1 MAFEVLLV
9 ALIASFWVGALP
21 FGYWAARLRGVDI
34 RKVGSG
40 NIGATN
46 VFRALGAKIGLTVL
60 VLDALKGFLS
70 TWLAMRAGASD
81 VEAILVGVAAILG
94 HTFSPIMGF
103 KGGKGIATGLG
114 ALLAAAPLTLA
125 VALPIWLVVFLLTRW
140 VSLASILA
148 AASTPIAAYLFG
160 YSLPTVGV
168 LTAIVAVII
177 FKHRS
182 NLWRIMHG
190 VEPKLQLRNSRPN
203 LEQECLDLARTA
215 VERMVLDGAKI
226 EPDLSRL
233 PNMLREPGS
242 VFVALYQGE
251 QLRGLMG
258 SLQPQQHTRAHEIVY
273 HATRAALLD
282 PYHPPIDPAELPT
295 LRYVVYLV
303 ESYEPLRSL
312 DQVDPRH
319 DGLLVE
325 WRGRECVLAPPE
337 PNRSPQEQIHY
348 ALTRVGAPRDERPVV
363 YRVRLNRLG

>member
-1 MAFEVLLV
+1 
-9 ALIASFWVGALP
+9 
-21 FGYWAARLRGVDI
+21 
-34 RKVGSG
+34 
-40 NIGATN
+40 
-46 VFRALGAKIGLTVL
+46 VL

-348 ALTRVGAPRDERPVV
+348 ALTRVGAPRNERPVV

>member
-9 ALIASFWVGALP
+9 AIIASFWVGALP

-46 VFRALGAKIGLTVL
+46 VFRVLGAKVGLTVL
-60 VLDALKGFLS
+60 VLDALKGFLP
-70 TWLAMRAGASD
+70 TWLATRAGASD

-94 HTFSPIMGF
+94 HTFSPLVGF
-103 KGGKGIATGLG
+103 KGGKGVATGLG
-114 ALLAAAPLTLA
+114 ALLAAAPLTVA
-125 VALPIWLVVFLLTRW
+125 VAFPIWLVAFLITRW
-140 VSLASILA
+140 VSLGSVLA
-148 AASTPIAAYLFG
+148 AASVPIAAYLFG
-160 YSLPTVGV
+160 HSLPAVGV
-168 LTAIVAVII
+168 LAAAAATVI

-203 LEQECLDLARTA
+203 LEQECLNLARTA
-215 VERMVLDGAKI
+215 VERMVLEGAKI

-258 SLQPQQHTRAHEIVY
+258 SLQPQQHTRAHEIVH

-303 ESYEPLRSL
+303 ESYEPLRSPE
-312 DQVDPRH
+312 QVDPHR
-319 DGLLVE
+319 DGLLVA
-325 WRGRECVLAPPE
+325 WRGRECVLAQLE
-337 PNRSPQEQIHY
+337 PNRSPQEQIRD
-348 ALTRVGAPRDERPVV
+348 ALIRVGAPRHERATI

>member
-348 ALTRVGAPRDERPVV
+348 ALTRVGAPRNERPIV

>member
-1 MAFEVLLV
+1 
-9 ALIASFWVGALP
+9 
-21 FGYWAARLRGVDI
+21 VDI

-348 ALTRVGAPRDERPVV
+348 ALTRVGAPRNERPVV

>member
-258 SLQPQQHTRAHEIVY
+258 SLQPQQHTRAHEIVH

-312 DQVDPRH
+312 EQADLRYE
-319 DGLLVE
+319 GLLVE
-325 WRGRECVLAPPE
+325 WRNRESMLLPPE
-337 PNRSPQEQIHY
+337 PSQSPEERINY
-348 ALTRVGAPRDERPVV
+348 ALTCVRAPRDERPRV

>member
-348 ALTRVGAPRDERPVV
+348 ALTRVGAPRNERPVV

>member
-9 ALIASFWVGALP
+9 AIIASFWVGALP

-258 SLQPQQHTRAHEIVY
+258 SLQPQQHTRAHEIVH

-325 WRGRECVLAPPE
+325 WRGRESVLAPPE

-348 ALTRVGAPRDERPVV
+348 ALTRVGAPRHERPIV

>member
-9 ALIASFWVGALP
+9 AIIASFWVGALP

-40 NIGATN
+40 NIGATK

-348 ALTRVGAPRDERPVV
+348 ALTRVGAPRNERPVV

>member
-9 ALIASFWVGALP
+9 ALIAAFWVGALP
-21 FGYWAARLRGVDI
+21 FGYWLARWRGVDI
-34 RKVGSG
+34 RTVGSG

-46 VFRALGAKIGLTVL
+46 VFRTLGAKAGLTVL
-60 VLDALKGFLS
+60 LLDALKG
-70 TWLAMRAGASD
+70 WLPTFAALRTGAD
-81 VEAILVGVAAILG
+81 DFAAVLVGVAAILG
-94 HTFSPIMGF
+94 HTFSPLMGF

-114 ALLAAAPLTLA
+114 ALLAAAPLTVA
-125 VALPIWLVVFLLTRW
+125 VAFPVWLVVFALTRW

-148 AASTPIAAYLFG
+148 AIVVPVAAYFWG
-160 YSLPTVGV
+160 YSLPAVGV
-168 LTAIVAVII
+168 LAATVVVII
-177 FKHRS
+177 WKHRS
-182 NLWRIMHG
+182 NLWRIWHG

-203 LEQECLDLARTA
+203 LEQECLSLARNA
-215 VERMVLDGAKI
+215 VERMVLEGARI

-233 PNMLREPGS
+233 PNLLREPGS

-258 SLQPQQHTRAHEIVY
+258 SLQPQQPTRAHEIV
-273 HATRAALLD
+273 HQATRAALLD
-282 PYHPPIDPAELPT
+282 PYHPPIDANELPT

-312 DQVDPRH
+312 EQVDPKQ

-325 WRGRECVLAPPE
+325 WQGRCSVLAPPA
-337 PNRSPQEQIHY
+337 PNCSAEDQIHY
-348 ALTRVGAPRDERPVV
+348 AMTRSGAPREGRPTV

>member
-9 ALIASFWVGALP
+9 ALIASFWAGALP

-46 VFRALGAKIGLTVL
+46 VFRALGAKVGLTVL
-60 VLDALKGFLS
+60 VLDALKGFLP
-70 TWLAMRAGASD
+70 TWLAIRAGASD

-94 HTFSPIMGF
+94 HTFSPLVGF
-103 KGGKGIATGLG
+103 KGGKGVATGLG
-114 ALLAAAPLTLA
+114 ALLAAAPLTVV
-125 VALPIWLVVFLLTRW
+125 VAFPIWLVAFLVTRW
-140 VSLASILA
+140 VSLGSVLA
-148 AASTPIAAYLFG
+148 AASVPIAAYLFG
-160 YSLPTVGV
+160 HSLPAVGV
-168 LTAIVAVII
+168 LAAAAATVIL
-177 FKHRS
+177 KHRS
-182 NLWRIMHG
+182 NLWRILHG

-203 LEQECLDLARTA
+203 LEQECLTLARTA
-215 VERMVLDGAKI
+215 VERMVLEGAKI

-258 SLQPQQHTRAHEIVY
+258 SLQPQQHTRAHEIVH

-303 ESYEPLRSL
+303 ESYEPLRSPE
-312 DQVDPRH
+312 QVDPHR
-319 DGLLVE
+319 DGLLVA
-325 WRGRECVLAPPE
+325 WRGRECVLAQLE
-337 PNRSPQEQIHY
+337 PNRSPQEQIRD
-348 ALTRVGAPRDERPVV
+348 ALIRVGAPRHERATI
-363 YRVRLNRLG
+363 YRVRLNRIG

>member
-46 VFRALGAKIGLTVL
+46 VFRVLGAKIGLTVL
-60 VLDALKGFLS
+60 VLDALKGFLP
-70 TWLAMRAGASD
+70 TWLATQAGASD
-81 VEAILVGVAAILG
+81 LEAILVGVAAILG

-125 VALPIWLVVFLLTRW
+125 VAFPIWLVIFLITRW

-160 YSLPTVGV
+160 HSLPTVGV

-258 SLQPQQHTRAHEIVY
+258 SLQPQQHTRAHEIVH

-348 ALTRVGAPRDERPVV
+348 ALTRVGAPRNERPIV

>member
-1 MAFEVLLV
+1 MTFEVLLV
-9 ALIASFWVGALP
+9 AIIASFWAGALP

-46 VFRALGAKIGLTVL
+46 VFRVLGAKVGLTVL
-60 VLDALKGFLS
+60 VLDALKGFLP
-70 TWLAMRAGASD
+70 TWLAVRAGASD

-94 HTFSPIMGF
+94 HTFSPIMGLN
-103 KGGKGIATGLG
+103 GGKGIATGLG

-125 VALPIWLVVFLLTRW
+125 VAFPIWLAAFVITRW

-160 YSLPTVGV
+160 HSLPTVGI
-168 LTAIVAVII
+168 LAAIVAVII

-182 NLWRIMHG
+182 NLWRILHG

-203 LEQECLDLARTA
+203 LEQECLTLARTA

-226 EPDLSRL
+226 EPDLNRL
-233 PNMLREPGS
+233 ATLLREPGS

-348 ALTRVGAPRDERPVV
+348 ALTRVGAPRNERPTV